1 MSDYWYLENT
11 FTGKHNIPVH
21 FTMHDPCITV
31 AIGTNK
37 LILMPFEK
45 KVLYNIIISILY
57 NISPQPQTNVH
68 IDE

>member
-1 MSDYWYLENT
+1 MNVRLLI
-11 FTGKHNIPVH
+11 FGKHNIPVH